1 MGAERDARWLLQRL
15 REEEDLRP
23 PYRLQREQ
31 RWVMEATVLR
41 DEDGSPTAYTEL
53 RKHLFAVEL
62 TTVVVDP
69 HHRGKGLSH
78 ALVEAAVQSTTA
90 RPLIL
95 FTRSAALERAVAEQ
109 VSCNAG
115 SGIHS
120 RCRRLDFVLRCDAGG
135 CCCSVTCGNC
145 GLKSPTWRPFD
156 AGCSTMERRRESF
169 LFRPR
174 HRQTA
179 QAGLQAKRVQ
189 GRSEAFH
196 VVR

>member
-95 FTRSAALERAVAEQ
+95 FTRSAALERAVAESRFRATSDLESTH
-109 VSCNAG
+109 VVVGWTSC
-115 SGIHS
+115 
-120 RCRRLDFVLRCDAGG
+120 CDAM
-135 CCCSVTCGNC
+135 
-145 GLKSPTWRPFD
+145 RAD
-156 AGCSTMERRRESF
+156 AAAR
-169 LFRPR
+169 
-174 HRQTA
+174 
-179 QAGLQAKRVQ
+179 
-189 GRSEAFH
+189 
-196 VVR
+196 